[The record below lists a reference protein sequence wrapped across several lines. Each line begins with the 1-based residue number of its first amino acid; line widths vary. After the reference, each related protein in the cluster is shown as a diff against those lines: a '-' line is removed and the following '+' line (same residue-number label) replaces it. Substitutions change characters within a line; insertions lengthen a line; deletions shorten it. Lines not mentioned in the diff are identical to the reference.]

1 MIRKA
6 LFVACVA
13 ISAPALAADPITG
26 RWVTQGGEGVVAI
39 DRCGGTVC
47 GKLARIVKATPGAPT
62 TDVNNPDEA
71 MRNRPLL
78 GTTILSGFTDGG
90 KEWRGTI
97 YDPKSGRSY
106 RSTVRANG
114 DKLAVKGCIAM
125 FCRTQEWT
133 RMR

>member
-6 LFVACVA
+6 LFIACIA

-39 DRCGGTVC
+39 ERCGGAIC
-47 GKLARIVKATPGAPT
+47 GKLARIVKPTPGAPT

-71 MRNRPLL
+71 LRNRPLL
-78 GTTILSGFTDGG
+78 GTTILSGFIDGG

-106 RSTVRANG
+106 RSTVRASG
-114 DKLAVKGCIAM
+114 DKLAVKGCIAV

-133 RMR
+133 RLR